1 MPVSLNH
8 SDAPSRRALLRST
21 SAFACGWIGW
31 LWFLGFCLTFPS
43 PVHAQ
48 DPTPSANQVL
58 DLGGTPG
65 FLELPADRFNRLTAA
80 TVEAWVRFDRLA
92 RGRLF
97 DFGKESQAMAVGTV
111 DHQPDLRFEIWDA
124 EQKVHTITVAGVVA
138 TQRWCH
144 VAAVSGPGGM
154 RLYLNGQLIGSDPY
168 PGSFSSVGDGSR
180 NRLGRSNWSEGD
192 LMDQPD
198 AVAQIDDFAVWDHER
213 GEDQIRRSLRSG
225 IRGDE
230 AGLVGW
236 WHFDDGTSRDASKQ
250 GQHGRLMG
258 TARTRLAPHPATT
271 GPLHQSFLHG
281 TVSGPGGEA
290 VAGANVR
297 VFREGHLLR
306 SAITDPKGAYRI
318 HLLPAESQLDLQA
331 ERSAQ
336 GSWRTNVTVESIGG
350 RRVDL
355 RLGPV
360 SRVSGRV
367 TALDVTPQGSVV
379 VQAVRLGS
387 PRTPAGP
394 LPVQPTTAEATSMT
408 DPLGRYQFTHLRP
421 GTYGIRIHAPGR
433 LLHHESFG
441 ALHVADGQ
449 SVTNV
454 DFRIAPFKKGT
465 WRTFNS
471 HEGLPSLGVRTL
483 HQDPDGILW
492 IGTRNGLSRFDGT
505 LMRSYS
511 TEDGLAGNDIASI
524 TRDPKGIL
532 WIASENGG
540 LSQLAGDRFIPG
552 TPDGLM
558 PAALH
563 AVHADRQGRI
573 WAGGPGL
580 YSLSGAGVVHH
591 SETSG
596 FPAEEV
602 YKIASGA
609 DGRLWC
615 ATDEGLV
622 SFDGNRFVNVTLAAG
637 IDPFVADSPKV
648 APDGSI
654 WFGSWGRGVW
664 RHDPAVTNGPSLRN
678 WTTADGLADNV
689 VWSVEFAP
697 DGTVWMATLN
707 GVSRFDGTS
716 FLRYTRD
723 DGLADNH
730 VSVIHRDPHG
740 ILWFATQAGLTRH
753 DPDTTVTYTTADGLV
768 SNAIRSSA
776 RGSDGHL
783 WFATDRGL
791 SRWDGVSF
799 RNYTTKEGLP
809 VNEIR
814 DVAARKDGTICVVT
828 TSGIGWFDGARY
840 TPLGAPEATVRN
852 IVCVDVAPD
861 GTIAA
866 GTFGGE
872 LLRWIDPR
880 KAASVETVGDGA
892 YQGVVS
898 ILCLSSNEVWLG
910 LNGGGGIVRIH
921 PGPGDGRSVR
931 EQRTHLR
938 VRDGL
943 TDDYGMALTSD
954 RAGAVWMGGAT
965 GLSRFTTNGISR
977 FNRRRQAAGEEI
989 HELYEDSR
997 GLLWVARKSGVRFSD
1012 GLAWSNLDDRDG
1024 LPANE
1029 VHTVVEGSDGA
1040 VWFGTDRGV
1049 ARHRRWIEVPPVP
1062 RLALRGSPNEGREDR
1077 PPVVSTE
1084 APSSFRWQL
1093 TEFRTSPENRMFR
1106 WQVTGGSLSAP
1117 ALKADV
1123 GWSEPEPGSEVEWST
1138 NRAGLYTLAVQFI
1151 DRNLNRS
1158 APQTLTF
1165 EVRSPWFRNPAIMVP
1180 LLGLHAGLL
1189 GWGVYGGVLFLRNRR
1204 EARRLQERVLEEER
1218 KAREAAETANKAKSL
1233 FLASMSHELR
1243 TPLNAIIGYSELVQE
1258 ELEDAN
1264 QGALVPDLQRINS
1277 AARHQ
1282 LSLVNDLLDFSKIE
1296 AGKMTLFVEEFEVA
1310 PVIREVEATV
1320 LPLFTRN
1327 GNRLELDCP
1336 SNLGR
1341 ARTDQTRL
1349 RQILFNLLS
1358 NAAKFTQ
1365 KGVIR
1370 LSASRGSRPIT
1381 GIATDPAATQLVFQV
1396 IDTGMGMSPE
1406 QLTRLFRAFSQAEAD
1421 TAKKFGGT
1429 GLGLALSRQ
1438 FAEMMGGTLTVE
1450 SQHAIGSTFT
1460 LVIPVEAPEQT
1471 VGPQS
1476 GS

>member
-1 MPVSLNH
+1 MHAPATLSI
-8 SDAPSRRALLRST
+8 DAPCRAPARN
-21 SAFACGWIGW
+21 AFSGGWPGW
-31 LWFLGFCLTFPS
+31 LWLLCFCLALPNR
-43 PVHAQ
+43 VHTQ
-48 DPTPSANQVL
+48 DATPPANQLL

-65 FLELPADRFNRLTAA
+65 FLELPADRFNPLTAA

-92 RGRLF
+92 PARLF
-97 DFGKESQAMAVGTV
+97 DFGKQSQAMAVGTV
-111 DHQPDLRFEIWDA
+111 DHDPDLRFEIWDA
-124 EQKVHTITVAGVVA
+124 EQKLHTLTVAGVVA

-168 PGSFSSVGDGSR
+168 PGSFSAIGNGSR
-180 NRLGRSNWSEGD
+180 NRLGRSNWSDGD
-192 LMDQPD
+192 LMDHPD

-213 GEDQIRRSLRSG
+213 GEEEIRSSMRAGL
-225 IRGDE
+225 RGDE
-230 AGLVGW
+230 AGLMGLW
-236 WHFDDGTSRDASKQ
+236 RFDEGTARDSSKH
-250 GQHGRLMG
+250 GLHGRLMG
-258 TARTRLAPHPATT
+258 TARTRPALHPATT
-271 GPLHQSFLHG
+271 GPLHESFLQG
-281 TVSGPGGEA
+281 TISGPAGES

-297 VFREGHLLR
+297 LYREGHLLR
-306 SAITDPKGAYRI
+306 TTITDPKGNYRL
-318 HLLPAESQLDLQA
+318 HLLPSESRLDLQA
-331 ERSAQ
+331 ERSGLGHWQ
-336 GSWRTNVTVESIGG
+336 TNIAVESVGG
-350 RRVDL
+350 RQLDL

-367 TALDVTPQGSVV
+367 TALDSTPQGGVV
-379 VQAVRLGS
+379 VQALRLDT
-387 PRTPAGP
+387 PRATAGP
-394 LPVQPTTAEATSMT
+394 FPPQPTSAEATSMT
-408 DPLGRYQFTHLRP
+408 DPQGRYQFAHLRP
-421 GTYGIRIHAPGR
+421 GRYGIRIHTPGR
-433 LLHHESFG
+433 LVNHEQSG
-441 ALHVADGQ
+441 SLRVSDGQ

-471 HEGLPSLGVRTL
+471 HDGLPSLGVRTL
-483 HQDPDGILW
+483 HRDPDGILW
-492 IGTRNGLSRFDGT
+492 IGTRNGLARFDGT
-505 LMRSYS
+505 LMRSFT

-524 TRDPKGIL
+524 ARDPKGTL

-540 LSQLAGDRFIPG
+540 LSRLDGDRFIPG
-552 TPDGLM
+552 TSDGLM
-558 PAALH
+558 PTALH
-563 AVHADRQGRI
+563 AVHADRQGRV

-580 YSLSGAGVVHH
+580 HSVSGAGVVHY
-591 SETSG
+591 SETNG

-602 YKIASGA
+602 YKIASGP

-622 SFDGNRFVNVTLAAG
+622 SFDGSRFTNVTLAAG
-637 IDPFVADSPKV
+637 IAPFVADSPKV
-648 APDGSI
+648 APDGSV

-664 RHDPAVTNGPSLRN
+664 RHDPSATNGRSLQN

-730 VSVIHRDPHG
+730 VSVIHRDPRG

-791 SRWDGVSF
+791 SRWDGVAF
-799 RNYTTKEGLP
+799 INYTTREGLP
-809 VNEIR
+809 VNEVR
-814 DVAARKDGTICVVT
+814 DVAARKDGTVCVVT
-828 TSGIGWFDGARY
+828 TSGIGVFDGERY
-840 TPLGAPEATVRN
+840 LPLPAPEATARN

-872 LLRWIDPR
+872 LLRWTDPR
-880 KAASVETVGDGA
+880 KSASVETIGDGA

-898 ILCLSSNEVWLG
+898 ILCLASNHVWLG

-921 PGPGDGRSVR
+921 PETGDGRSTR
-931 EQRTHLR
+931 EQRTLLR

-943 TDDYGMALTSD
+943 SDDYGLALASD
-954 RAGAVWMGGAT
+954 RSGAVWMGGTT
-965 GLSRFTTNGISR
+965 GLSSFTTNGITR

-989 HELYEDSR
+989 HELYEDSK

-1029 VHTVVEGSDGA
+1029 VHTVVEGTDGA
-1040 VWFGTDRGV
+1040 LWFGTDRGV

-1062 RLALRGSPNEGREDR
+1062 RLALRGSPSHGGEDLPR
-1077 PPVVSTE
+1077 VVSTE
-1084 APSSFRWQL
+1084 VPATFRWQL
-1093 TEFRTSPENRMFR
+1093 TEFRTSPDSRMFR
-1106 WQVTGGSLSAP
+1106 WQVAGGPLSAGT
-1117 ALKADV
+1117 LDSDV
-1123 GWSEPEPGSEVEWST
+1123 GWSEPEPGAEVEWST
-1138 NRAGLYTLAVQFI
+1138 NRAGHYTLAVQFI

-1158 APQTLTF
+1158 APQKMTF
-1165 EVRSPWFRNPAIMVP
+1165 EVRSPWFRNAVVMVP

-1218 KAREAAETANKAKSL
+1218 KAREAAETANQAKSL

-1258 ELEDAN
+1258 ELEDAS
-1264 QGALVPDLQRINS
+1264 QGALVPDLQRINA

-1296 AGKMTLFVEEFEVA
+1296 AGKMTLFVEEFEVF
-1310 PVIREVEATV
+1310 PVVREVEATV

-1336 SNLGR
+1336 SNIGH

-1365 KGVIR
+1365 EGVIR
-1370 LSASRGSRPIT
+1370 LSVSRRTLSSSGAHS
-1381 GIATDPAATQLVFQV
+1381 DATQLVFQV
-1396 IDTGMGMSPE
+1396 TDTGMGITPE
-1406 QLTRLFRAFSQAEAD
+1406 QLTRLFRAFTQAEAD

-1460 LVIPVEAPEQT
+1460 LVIPVEAPLQPNRPKH
-1471 VGPQS
+1471 GD
-1476 GS
+1476 